1 MDISVREKGFYAFGP
16 FLLDPIRR
24 SLTRRGIPVALKP
37 KPFDALCYLVENPGR
52 VVSKDELLSALWP
65 GRVVEEGNISQ
76 TIFTLRKAL
85 NDGGDTEG
93 FIVTAPGRGYRF
105 TAEVG
110 LESWKPPA
118 AMVDLPQPAPPAQ
131 PGRYRRHTVTAA
143 ALVVVA
149 VATAVLIWRWSVPSS
164 G

>member
-1 MDISVREKGFYAFGP
+1 MDISVREKGVYAFGP

-24 SLTRRGIPVALKP
+24 SLTRNGAPVVLTP
-37 KPFDALCYLVENPGR
+37 KAFDALCYLVENPAR

-65 GRVVEEGNISQ
+65 GRVVEESNISQ

-85 NDGGDTEG
+85 SDGGHAEG

-105 TAEVG
+105 AAEVG

-118 AMVDLPQPAPPAQ
+118 DMTD
-131 PGRYRRHTVTAA
+131 
-143 ALVVVA
+143 
-149 VATAVLIWRWSVPSS
+149 
-164 G
+164 

>member
-24 SLTRRGIPVALKP
+24 SLTRGGTPVALTP
-37 KPFDALCYLVENPGR
+37 KAFDALCYLAENPGR

-65 GRVVEEGNISQ
+65 GRVVEESNISQ

-85 NDGGDTEG
+85 NDGGDAER

-110 LESWKPPA
+110 IESWKPPA
-118 AMVDLPQPAPPAQ
+118 REPDPAMPVKPPPA
-131 PGRYRRHTVTAA
+131 RYELSFQKAPRRSRCSNKFNTT
-143 ALVVVA
+143 
-149 VATAVLIWRWSVPSS
+149 IK
-164 G
+164 